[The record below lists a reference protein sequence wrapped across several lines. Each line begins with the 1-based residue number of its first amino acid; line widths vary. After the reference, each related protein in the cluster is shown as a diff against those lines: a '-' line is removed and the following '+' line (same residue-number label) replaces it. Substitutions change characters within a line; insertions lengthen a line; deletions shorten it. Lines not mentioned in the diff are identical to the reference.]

1 MQTLHNYIDKINL
14 SSFLFESREV
24 STTSNNQRRKEL
36 EKWLKH
42 KKYEDYVDTLN
53 KMLEDPKSAALLE
66 DGFGGDLGDTKLKF
80 SIQKI
85 PVSQLIPTQKE
96 IDMDKSIKYV
106 LVDKESIQMTFSNP
120 IEIKKPIIT
129 FRKNY
134 IIDGHHTWL
143 QAITLNPNG
152 KILAFN
158 YDGDISPIQMLKV
171 VQGTIAA
178 VKANKNNNNGKLPS
192 NKVEGPNIFDKD
204 FDKKKIHK
212 YLEDNFDDSLID
224 TYSQY
229 INECKDKND
238 IIKYLEDRLLDI
250 KTNNYPFEDAPIR
263 DDMPQ
268 VFKGGTD
275 ANDKSSA
282 FPNKKGS
289 AMNKLKDDKFMKSI
303 TK

>member
-1 MQTLHNYIDKINL
+1 MLSLNSYI
-14 SSFLFESREV
+14 FESREV

-42 KKYEDYVDTLN
+42 KNYEDYVETLN

-66 DGFGGDLGDTKLKF
+66 DGFGGILGDTKLKF
-80 SIQKI
+80 SVQKI
-85 PVSQLIPTQKE
+85 TVSQLMPTQKE
-96 IDMDKSIKYV
+96 IDLDKSLKHA
-106 LVDKESIQMTFSNP
+106 LVKEESFKKTFSNP
-120 IEIKKPIIT
+120 IEINKPIVT

-143 QAITLNPNG
+143 QAIALNPHG

-158 YDGDISPIQMLKV
+158 YDGDISPIQMLKA

-192 NKVEGPNIFDKD
+192 SKVEGPNFFSDKFDR
-204 FDKKKIHK
+204 KKIRK
-212 YLEDNFDDSLID
+212 YLEDTFNDDLID
-224 TYSQY
+224 IYCEY
-229 INECKDKND
+229 IKECKDKND
-238 IIKYLEDRLLDI
+238 IMKYLEERLLDI
-250 KTNNYPFEDAPIR
+250 KANNYPFESAPSR

-275 ANDKSSA
+275 INDKYSA
-282 FPNKKGS
+282 MPDKEGS
-289 AMNKLKDDKFMKSI
+289 AMNKLKNDKFMKSV

>member
-1 MQTLHNYIDKINL
+1 MLSLNSYI
-14 SSFLFESREV
+14 FESREV

-42 KKYEDYVDTLN
+42 KNYEDYVETLN

-66 DGFGGDLGDTKLKF
+66 DGFGGILGDTKLKF
-80 SIQKI
+80 SVQKI
-85 PVSQLIPTQKE
+85 TVSQLMPTQKE
-96 IDMDKSIKYV
+96 IDLDKSLKHA
-106 LVDKESIQMTFSNP
+106 LVKEESFKKTFSNP
-120 IEIKKPIIT
+120 IEINKPIVT

-143 QAITLNPNG
+143 QAIALNPNG

-158 YDGDISPIQMLKV
+158 YDGDISPIQMLKA

-178 VKANKNNNNGKLPS
+178 VKADKNNNNGKLPS
-192 NKVEGPNIFDKD
+192 SKVEGPNFFSDKFDR
-204 FDKKKIHK
+204 KKIRK
-212 YLEDNFDDSLID
+212 YLEDTFNNDLINI
-224 TYSQY
+224 YCEY
-229 INECKDKND
+229 IKECKDKND
-238 IIKYLEDRLLDI
+238 IMKYLEERLLDI
-250 KTNNYPFEDAPIR
+250 KANNYPFEAAPSR

-275 ANDKSSA
+275 VDDKSSA
-282 FPNKKGS
+282 LPDKEGS
-289 AMNKLKDDKFMKSI
+289 AMNKLKDGKFMKSV

>member
-1 MQTLHNYIDKINL
+1 MQTLNNYI
-14 SSFLFESREV
+14 FESREV
-24 STTSNNQRRKEL
+24 LTTSNKQRRKEL

-42 KKYEDYVDTLN
+42 KNYEDYVDTLN

-66 DGFGGDLGDTKLKF
+66 DGFGGSLGDTQLKF
-80 SIQKI
+80 SVQKI
-85 PVSQLIPTQKE
+85 PVSQLMPTQKE
-96 IDMDKSIKYV
+96 IDLDKSLKHA
-106 LVDKESIQMTFSNP
+106 LTKEESFKKTFKNP
-120 IEIKKPIIT
+120 IEINKPIVT

-134 IIDGHHTWL
+134 VIDGHHTWL
-143 QAITLNPNG
+143 QAIALNPNG

-158 YDGDISPIQMLKV
+158 YDGDISPIQMLKA

-178 VKANKNNNNGKLPS
+178 VKADDNKNNGKLPS
-192 NKVEGPNIFDKD
+192 NKVEGPNFFDDD
-204 FDKKKIHK
+204 FDRKKIRK
-212 YLEDNFDDSLID
+212 YLEDTFNDSLVDI
-224 TYSQY
+224 YCEY
-229 INECKDKND
+229 IKKCKDRDD

-250 KTNNYPFEDAPIR
+250 KANNYPFEAAPSR

-275 ANDKSSA
+275 KDDKESA
-282 FPNKKGS
+282 YPDKEGS

>member
-1 MQTLHNYIDKINL
+1 MLSLNSYI
-14 SSFLFESREV
+14 FESREV

-42 KKYEDYVDTLN
+42 KNYEDYVETLN

-66 DGFGGDLGDTKLKF
+66 DGFGGILGDTKLKF
-80 SIQKI
+80 SVQKI
-85 PVSQLIPTQKE
+85 TVSQLMPTQKE
-96 IDMDKSIKYV
+96 IDLDKSLKHA
-106 LVDKESIQMTFSNP
+106 LVKEESFKKTFSNP
-120 IEIKKPIIT
+120 IEINKPIVT

-143 QAITLNPNG
+143 QAIALNPNG

-158 YDGDISPIQMLKV
+158 YDGDISPIQMLKT

-178 VKANKNNNNGKLPS
+178 VKADDNNNNGKLPS
-192 NKVEGPNIFDKD
+192 NKVEGPNFFSDKFDR
-204 FDKKKIHK
+204 KKIRK
-212 YLEDNFDDSLID
+212 YLEDTFNDDLINI
-224 TYSQY
+224 YCEY
-229 INECKDKND
+229 IKECKDKND
-238 IIKYLEDRLLDI
+238 IIKYLEERLLDI
-250 KTNNYPFEDAPIR
+250 KANNYPFESAPSR

-275 ANDKSSA
+275 IDDKSSA
-282 FPNKKGS
+282 LPDKKGS
-289 AMNKLKDDKFMKSI
+289 AMNKLKNGKFMKSV